1 MTDKIR
7 VGVVG
12 AGAITQVAHLGAL
25 SRIEDVEVVAI
36 CDIDVPKAQSLA
48 LRFGIP
54 DVYDD
59 IEDLLRYAAP
69 QAVAICTPNHLH
81 EIHVRTALSAG
92 AHVLCERPL
101 ALTVEG
107 IERVRAAR
115 ERRDRVAM
123 VGMNLRYR
131 SDVQAVRQFLV
142 SKELGALHAIRG
154 GWYMFRPPG
163 HLTGWRR
170 RRAESGGGAMLDLGL
185 PVVDLALWLAG
196 CPKVR
201 QVSAAYAAAD
211 DRDIEDSGC
220 ALLRCD
226 GGLTVFVDVSWRH
239 IGPREKLWFELL
251 GSQGSA
257 SLVPFAVYKEMHG
270 TPMNVTPGRASGR
283 EDAFTVSFRAEWAHF
298 LATVRG
304 EQPGPKLEDQLTL
317 HRTMEA
323 ITQAAHQ
330 GRDVTL

>member
-12 AGAITQVAHLGAL
+12 AGAITQVAHLGTL
-25 SRIEDVEVVAI
+25 SRMDGVEVVAI

-48 LRFGIP
+48 RRFGIP

-69 QAVAICTPNHLH
+69 QAVVICTPNHLH

-101 ALTVEG
+101 ALTIDGV
-107 IERVRAAR
+107 ERVRAAR
-115 ERRDRVAM
+115 DRRDRVVM
-123 VGMNLRYR
+123 VGMNHRYR
-131 SDVQAVRQFLV
+131 SDVQAVRQFLI
-142 SKELGALHAIRG
+142 SEELGALHAIRG

-170 RRAESGGGAMLDLGL
+170 RPAESGGGAMLDLGL

-196 CPKVR
+196 CPKVGM
-201 QVSAAYAAAD
+201 VSASYASIED
-211 DRDIEDSGC
+211 GEIEDSGC

-226 GGLTVFVDVSWRH
+226 GGLSVFVDVSWRH
-239 IGPREKLWFELL
+239 IGPREKFWFEVL
-251 GSQGSA
+251 GSEGSA
-257 SLVPFAVYKEMHG
+257 SLVPFAVFKEMHG
-270 TPMNVTPGRASGR
+270 APLNVTPAGATGR
-283 EDAFTVSFRAEWAHF
+283 EDAFTGSYRAEWAHF
-298 LATVRG
+298 FATVRG
-304 EQPGPKLEDQLTL
+304 EQPAPKLEDQLTL

-323 ITQAAHQ
+323 ISRSARQ